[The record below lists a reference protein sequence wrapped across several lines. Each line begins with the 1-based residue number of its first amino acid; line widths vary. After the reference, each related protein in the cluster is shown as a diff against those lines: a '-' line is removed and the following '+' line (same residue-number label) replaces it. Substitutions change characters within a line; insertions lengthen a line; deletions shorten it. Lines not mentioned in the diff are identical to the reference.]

1 MKNGYKIICVITA
14 RLGLSLRFVDML
26 IIGDQG
32 SSGNKKL

>member
-1 MKNGYKIICVITA
+1 MKNSYRIICALTA
-14 RLGLSLRFVDML
+14 RLGLSLRFVDMF